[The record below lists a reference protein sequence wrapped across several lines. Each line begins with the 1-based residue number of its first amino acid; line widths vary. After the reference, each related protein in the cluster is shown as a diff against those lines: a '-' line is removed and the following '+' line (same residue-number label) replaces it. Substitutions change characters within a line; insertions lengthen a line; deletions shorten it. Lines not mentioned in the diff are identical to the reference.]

1 MVTANGR
8 AEPAADAARRR
19 IVAIDALR
27 GLVMVLML
35 LDHARSGWNEGGG
48 IDPLDLAKGYP
59 LLFLTRWITHFCAP
73 VFVLLTGL
81 SAGLTRSA
89 KGETAGRAA
98 ARLAKRGLW
107 LFCFELI
114 VISPLW
120 GRVIFL
126 NGIMFQVIGAIGV
139 SLLALALLQPLPR
152 IAVGL
157 IGIAIIAFHNLIPDR
172 SFAAPLGNLLWGLLH
187 QSELVAFAPGWGVVV
202 LYPVLPWIGVM
213 ALGYGLSGL
222 YAAAERERRLALAAL
237 GALFILAFA
246 ALRAMKGYGDPR
258 PWQSHAS
265 GFVTLLDF
273 IKVEKYPPSLLYIL
287 MTVGP
292 ALLFLAGFDRLRL
305 ATEHPLLVFG
315 RTPLFYYLVHLV
327 MLAIALLLADALV
340 YALGISPAFWSLPF
354 AYPLVWTYAVW
365 LALLAPLYFVCR
377 ARDRAGRLRPRR
389 WHAWL

>member
-1 MVTANGR
+1 VVAVNGS
-8 AEPAADAARRR
+8 AEPAVDAARRR

-27 GLVMVLML
+27 GIVMVLML
-35 LDHARSGWNEGGG
+35 LDHTRSGWNEGSG
-48 IDPLDLAKGYP
+48 IDPLDLARGFP

-73 VFVLLTGL
+73 VFVFLTGL
-81 SAGLTRSA
+81 SAGLTRRA

-139 SLLALALLQPLPR
+139 SLLALALLQMMPR
-152 IAVGL
+152 TAVGVVGL
-157 IGIAIIAFHNLIPDR
+157 SIIAFHNLIPDR
-172 SFAAPLGNLLWGLLH
+172 SFGAPLGNLLWGLLH
-187 QSELVAFAPGWGVVV
+187 QSEWVAFAPRWGVVV

-213 ALGYGLSGL
+213 AFGYGLSGL
-222 YAAAERERRLALAAL
+222 YATAERRRRLTLAASGL
-237 GALFILAFA
+237 LFVLAFM
-246 ALRAMKGYGDPR
+246 ALRAIDGYGDPR
-258 PWQSHAS
+258 PWQRQAS
-265 GFVTLLDF
+265 AFVTLLDF

-292 ALLFLAGFDRLRL
+292 ALLFLAALDRLRL
-305 ATEHPLLVFG
+305 AIEHPLLVFG
-315 RTPLFYYLVHLV
+315 RTPLFFYLVHLV
-327 MLAIALLLADALV
+327 MLAFVLILSDALL
-340 YALGISPAFWSLPF
+340 YALGIVPTFGAIPF
-354 AYPLVWTYAVW
+354 AFPLGWTYVVW
-365 LALLAPLYFVCR
+365 VALLSPLYFICR
-377 ARDRAGRLRPRR
+377 ARDRAGRKRPRW